1 MFNRKPMTRRAKDPL
16 MAINS
21 DLKPLTPEELPADN
35 GLAGTHT
42 SEEPESL
49 GNTKAVISVSNEEDT
64 NPAVLDQEDGGAE
77 TLPDVEEYEQ
87 ILEELRNAKTE
98 QAVSQR
104 RNQKLTLDKV
114 TFGITGAIAVAFVVW
129 GFVGRDS
136 LSESSKGALNWVM
149 EYTGWLFMVLASLFV
164 VFVLWLALG
173 KFGNIPLGKDGEKP
187 EFRTVSWVSMMFAAG
202 MGIGLMFYGV
212 AEPLYHYISPP
223 PGTVDGRTPAA
234 IQTAMATSLFHWTLH
249 PWAMYAVVGIAMA
262 YGTYRLG
269 RKQLVSAMFT
279 SLFGVRL
286 VEGPIGKFIN
296 ILAIFATLFG
306 TAASLGL
313 GALQI
318 GSGMTSNG
326 WMGEIGT
333 PVLVVIVAILTFCF
347 VASAVSGIS
356 RGIQWLS
363 NINMVLAVV
372 LALIVFIA
380 GPTLFI
386 LNLIPSA
393 IGDYARDLAEMS
405 SRTEAV
411 GDDALRSWMTSW
423 TIFYWAWWISWTPF
437 VGLFIARISRGRT
450 IRQFVTGV
458 LLVPSVVSVIW
469 FGIFGGAAFHVQQE
483 ADKAGTAGLVT
494 MTNGVPSVN
503 FDGALFDL
511 VKNLGMPGWLT
522 GAVIVLAM
530 VLVAIFFVTGAD
542 AASIV
547 MGSLSS
553 NGAEHPRRPVVIF
566 WGALT
571 GAVAAVMLLAGG
583 DEPSE
588 ALSGLQRVTIVAA
601 LPFVVVMLLLCFAL
615 TKDLRRDPL
624 SLRRRLA
631 TSVVERAIRTGV
643 EQHGGVQFDLVTKH
657 DCAESCP
664 DPDSHQGG
672 THTGSIP
679 AVGTTKP
686 AGK

>member
-1 MFNRKPMTRRAKDPL
+1 
-16 MAINS
+16 MAISS
-21 DLKPLTPEELPADN
+21 DTKSLTPEELPADN
-35 GLAGTHT
+35 TPAETPADK
-42 SEEPESL
+42 EPSTRETL
-49 GNTKAVISVSNEEDT
+49 DEVISVSPDES
-64 NPAVLDQEDGGAE
+64 NPAVLDPEEGTAE
-77 TLPDVEEYEQ
+77 TLPDSEEYEQ

-98 QAVSQR
+98 QAVSAR
-104 RNQKLTLDKV
+104 RNRKLTLDKV

-136 LSESSKGALNWVM
+136 LSETSKGALNWVM

-164 VFVLWLALG
+164 IFVLWLALG

-187 EFRTVSWVSMMFAAG
+187 EFRTISWVAMMFAAG

-212 AEPLYHYISPP
+212 AEPLFHYISPP
-223 PGTVDGRTPAA
+223 PGTVDGRTPDA
-234 IQTAMATSLFHWTLH
+234 IQTAMATSIFHWTLH

-269 RKQLVSAMFT
+269 RKQLVSAAFT
-279 SLFGVRL
+279 SLFGIRM
-286 VEGPIGKFIN
+286 VEGPLGKFIN

-318 GSGMTSNG
+318 GSGLTSNG
-326 WMGEIGT
+326 WMGEVGT

-372 LALIVFIA
+372 LALIVFVA

-393 IGDYARDLAEMS
+393 VGDYARDLAEMS

-458 LLVPSVVSVIW
+458 LLVPSIVSVIW
-469 FGIFGGAAFHVQQE
+469 FCIFGGTAFHVQQE
-483 ADKAGTAGLVT
+483 ADKAGTPGLVT
-494 MTNGVPSVN
+494 MVDGAPSIN

-511 VKNLGMPGWLT
+511 VKNLGMPEWLT
-522 GAVIVLAM
+522 VGVIALAM

-553 NGAEHPRRPVVIF
+553 NGAEHPRRGVVIF
-566 WGALT
+566 WGTLT

-601 LPFVVVMLLLCFAL
+601 LPFILVMLLLCFAL
-615 TKDLRRDPL
+615 AKDLRRDPL

-643 EQHGGVQFDLVTKH
+643 EQHRGVQFDLVTKH
-657 DCAESCP
+657 ECAETCP
-664 DPDSHQGG
+664 DSDCPGG
-672 THTGSIP
+672 TPTGSIP
-679 AVGTTKP
+679 TVDSTPRSPEDK
-686 AGK
+686 

>member
-1 MFNRKPMTRRAKDPL
+1 
-16 MAINS
+16 MATNS
-21 DLKPLTPEELPADN
+21 DTKSLTPEELPADDRP
-35 GLAGTHT
+35 AGSSAAHPVHVEV
-42 SEEPESL
+42 SEENI
-49 GNTKAVISVSNEEDT
+49 NTSPDARNQTALND
-64 NPAVLDQEDGGAE
+64 EDGGAG
-77 TLPDVEEYEQ
+77 TLPDAEEYEQ
-87 ILEELRNAKTE
+87 ILVELRHAKTE
-98 QAVSQR
+98 QAVTAR
-104 RNQKLTLDKV
+104 RNRKLTLDKV

-136 LSESSKGALNWVM
+136 LSETSKGALNWVM

-187 EFRTVSWVSMMFAAG
+187 EFRTVSWVAMMFAAG

-234 IQTAMATSLFHWTLH
+234 IQTAMATSIFHWTLH

-269 RKQLVSAMFT
+269 RKQLVSAAFT
-279 SLFGVRL
+279 SLFGIRM
-286 VEGPIGKFIN
+286 VEGPVGKFIN

-326 WMGEIGT
+326 WLGEVGT

-372 LALIVFIA
+372 LALIVFVA

-411 GDDALRSWMTSW
+411 GDEALRSWMTSW

-458 LLVPSVVSVIW
+458 LLVPSIVSVIW
-469 FGIFGGAAFHVQQE
+469 FGIFGGAAFNIQQE
-483 ADKAGTAGLVT
+483 ADKAGTPGLVT
-494 MTNGVPSVN
+494 TTNGVPSVN

-511 VKNLGMPGWLT
+511 VKNLGMPGWAT
-522 GAVIVLAM
+522 AAVIVLAM
-530 VLVAIFFVTGAD
+530 VLVAIFFITGAD

-553 NGAEHPRRPVVIF
+553 NGAEHPRRAVVIF
-566 WGALT
+566 WGSLT

-588 ALSGLQRVTIVAA
+588 ALAGLQRVTIVAA
-601 LPFVVVMLLLCFAL
+601 LPFVIVMLLLCFAL

-624 SLRRRLA
+624 SLHRRLA
-631 TSVVERAIRTGV
+631 TSVVDRAIRTGV

-657 DCAESCP
+657 ECAEKCNESDCP
-664 DPDSHQGG
+664 GG
-672 THTGSIP
+672 TATGTIP
-679 AVGTTKP
+679 LVGKP
-686 AGK
+686 PLSSTDK

>member
-1 MFNRKPMTRRAKDPL
+1 MALNSEVKPPKPEKDSADERSAEFAQAADP
-16 MAINS
+16 A
-21 DLKPLTPEELPADN
+21 PPETPEA
-35 GLAGTHT
+35 AIVVSGTET
-42 SEEPESL
+42 E
-49 GNTKAVISVSNEEDT
+49 A
-64 NPAVLDQEDGGAE
+64 AVLVPEDGGAAN
-77 TLPDVEEYEQ
+77 LPDTEEYEQ
-87 ILEELRNAKTE
+87 ILQELRQTKTE
-98 QAVSQR
+98 QAVSEH
-104 RNQKLTLDKV
+104 RNRKLNLDK
-114 TFGITGAIAVAFVVW
+114 TIFGITGVIAIAFVIW
-129 GFVGRDS
+129 GFLGSDS
-136 LSESSKGALNWVM
+136 LSTTSKDALNWVM

-164 VFVLWLALG
+164 IFVLWVALG

-187 EFRTVSWVSMMFAAG
+187 EFRTISWVAMMFAAG

-234 IQTAMATSLFHWTLH
+234 IQTAMATSIFHWTLH

-269 RKQLVSAMFT
+269 RRQLISAAFT
-279 SLFGVRL
+279 SLFGIRT

-326 WMGEIGT
+326 WVGEMGT
-333 PVLVVIVAILTFCF
+333 PVLVVIVAILTSCF

-363 NINMVLAVV
+363 NINMVLAVI
-372 LALIVFIA
+372 LAIIVFVA

-393 IGDYARDLAEMS
+393 VGDYARDLAEMS

-411 GDDALRSWMTSW
+411 GDEALRTWMSGW

-437 VGLFIARISRGRT
+437 VGMFIARISRGRT
-450 IRQFVTGV
+450 IRQLVTGV
-458 LLVPSVVSVIW
+458 LLVPSIVSVIW
-469 FGIFGGAAFHVQQE
+469 FAIFGGTAFHVQQE
-483 ADKAGTAGLVT
+483 ADKSNTPGLVT
-494 MTNGVPSVN
+494 MTNGSPSIN

-511 VKNLGMPGWLT
+511 VKNLSMPSWLT
-522 GAVIVLAM
+522 AAVIVLAM

-553 NGAEHPRRPVVIF
+553 NGTEEPRRGVVIF
-566 WGALT
+566 WGTLT

-583 DEPSE
+583 DQPSE
-588 ALSGLQRVTIVAA
+588 ALSGLQRITIVAA
-601 LPFVVVMLLLCFAL
+601 LPFVIVMLLLCFAIA
-615 TKDLRRDPL
+615 KDLRRDPL

-643 EQHGGVQFDLVTKH
+643 EQHGGVQFDLVTRH
-657 DCAESCP
+657 ECDERCAEDERCSEEEP
-664 DPDSHQGG
+664 PRGG
-672 THTGSIP
+672 DKSSPTNGS
-679 AVGTTKP
+679 
-686 AGK
+686 

>member
-1 MFNRKPMTRRAKDPL
+1 MTRRAKDPL

-21 DLKPLTPEELPADN
+21 DTKPLTPEELPIDPDTT
-35 GLAGTHT
+35 LAA
-42 SEEPESL
+42 L
-49 GNTKAVISVSNEEDT
+49 NA
-64 NPAVLDQEDGGAE
+64 EDGGAE
-77 TLPDVEEYEQ
+77 ALPDSAEHEQ
-87 ILEELRNAKTE
+87 IMEELRHAKTE
-98 QAVSQR
+98 QAVSAR
-104 RNQKLTLDKV
+104 RNRKLTLDKV
-114 TFGITGAIAVAFVVW
+114 TFGITGAIAVAFVIW

-136 LSESSKGALNWVM
+136 LSDTSKGALNWVM

-187 EFRTVSWVSMMFAAG
+187 EFRTVSWVAMMFAAG

-234 IQTAMATSLFHWTLH
+234 IQTAMATSIFHWTLH

-269 RKQLVSAMFT
+269 RKQLVSAAFT
-279 SLFGVRL
+279 SLFGIRM
-286 VEGPIGKFIN
+286 VEGPLGKFIN

-326 WMGEIGT
+326 WLGEIGT

-372 LALIVFIA
+372 LALIVFVA

-393 IGDYARDLAEMS
+393 VGDYARDLAEMS

-411 GDDALRSWMTSW
+411 GDDSLRSWMTSW

-437 VGLFIARISRGRT
+437 VGMFIARISRGRT

-483 ADKAGTAGLVT
+483 ADKAGTPGLVT
-494 MTNGVPSVN
+494 MVDGAPSIN

-522 GAVIVLAM
+522 AAVIVLAM

-553 NGAEHPRRPVVIF
+553 NGAEHPRRGVVIF
-566 WGALT
+566 WGSLT

-583 DEPSE
+583 DKPSE

-601 LPFVVVMLLLCFAL
+601 LPFIIVMLLLCFAL
-615 TKDLRRDPL
+615 VKDLRRDPL
-624 SLRRRLA
+624 QLHKRLA

-643 EQHGGVQFDLVTKH
+643 EQHGGVQFDLVTRH
-657 DCAESCP
+657 ECAEKCTETECV
-664 DPDSHQGG
+664 GG
-672 THTGSIP
+672 TGTGTIP
-679 AVGTTKP
+679 LVGKP
-686 AGK
+686 EQDTNR